1 MTAPPAFLVGDCDE
15 VSKHGDTKILWKPE
29 FGFADLMELLLRGSS
44 M

>member
-1 MTAPPAFLVGDCDE
+1 MTAPPTFLVGDCDE

-29 FGFADLMELLLRGSS
+29 WGFVDFIELLFSGSI